1 MWSVVLLGFEL
12 SVKKIPHRGIF
23 FWWLGMD
30 SNHRS
35 RRRQIYSLLPLT
47 AREPNHIGAGERNRT
62 FNLLITSQ
70 LLYRWATP
78 ANFCASRLLPFGWC
92 LEAIEPRLARD
103 LLVRSFSL
111 PFGWCLTGCRT
122 PPCKRFAR
130 AVVLFAFRLVPHR
143 LSNSALQEICSC
155 GRSLCLSAGASR
167 RNRTTDTRIFSPLL
181 YRLSYR
187 GKIKVCFKQTWRF
200 GWGSNPRPLAWQ
212 ASVLTNWTT
221 EPCEITKAFPFL
233 ITEKCLLLQISL
245 KMVDLLGLEPR
256 TDRLWAGCSNQLS

>member
-1 MWSVVLLGFEL
+1 
-12 SVKKIPHRGIF
+12 
-23 FWWLGMD
+23 MD

-78 ANFCASRLLPFGWC
+78 ANFCASRLSPFGWC
-92 LEAIEPRLARD
+92 LI
-103 LLVRSFSL
+103 
-111 PFGWCLTGCRT
+111 GCRT

-221 EPCEITKAFPFL
+221 EPCEITKAFSIFNSWKVPSSSNLF
-233 ITEKCLLLQISL
+233 EDGGPS
-245 KMVDLLGLEPR
+245 R
-256 TDRLWAGCSNQLS
+256 TRT

>member
-1 MWSVVLLGFEL
+1 
-12 SVKKIPHRGIF
+12 
-23 FWWLGMD
+23 MD

-47 AREPNHIGAGERNRT
+47 AREPNHSGAGERNRT

-78 ANFCASRLLPFGWC
+78 AKFVASRHLPFGMV
-92 LEAIEPRLARD
+92 A
-103 LLVRSFSL
+103 
-111 PFGWCLTGCRT
+111 FGVEL

-130 AVVLFAFRLVPHR
+130 AVVLSAFRLGSLWHR
-143 LSNSALQEICSC
+143 TTALQEICSYGC
-155 GRSLCLSAGASR
+155 SFCLSAGASR

-187 GKIKVCFKQTWRF
+187 GKIKVCVKQTWRF

-212 ASVLTNWTT
+212 ASVLTSWTT
-221 EPCEITKAFPFL
+221 EPFCRNFYDAIL
-233 ITEKCLLLQISL
+233 
-245 KMVDLLGLEPR
+245 
-256 TDRLWAGCSNQLS
+256 